1 MRKGNTRSLLLMA
14 TLLGGLSVSG
24 LSGCSS
30 TASEQE
36 TTTTAT
42 EATTMRIEK
51 EPFGTT
57 PDGQEIS
64 LYTLT
69 NANGVKV
76 KISNYGA
83 IVNAIITPDKNGEMG
98 DVVLGFNDVN
108 GYIPNDPHIGG
119 VIGRFANRIAKG
131 KFTLDGQEY
140 TLAVNNAPNHL
151 HGGNIGFDRVVWQAE
166 EMPEQNAIELTYL
179 SKDMEEGY
187 PGNLTTTVRYTL
199 TDDNGLKIDYSAT
212 TDKAT
217 PVNLTNHSYFNLSA
231 GEVKDVS
238 NHIIQINADKYTA
251 VDASLIPTGELA
263 SVKGTQLDLTQ
274 PQPIGKFLNQIPGG
288 GYDHNFVLNKS
299 AEGMTKAAEVYEP
312 TSGRVLEVYTTQP
325 GIQFYTSNF
334 LDGTL
339 TGKNGN
345 KYTRHYAFCLET
357 QHFPDSPNQT
367 GFPSTIL
374 RPGETYQESTLYKFS
389 VRADKQ

>member
-1 MRKGNTRSLLLMA
+1 MAALMGSLSI
-14 TLLGGLSVSG
+14 GGLTS
-24 LSGCSS
+24 CSNS
-30 TASEQE
+30 ASEQE
-36 TTTTAT
+36 TTSTNEAPTAK
-42 EATTMRIEK
+42 IDK

-69 NANGVKV
+69 NKNGLIVKV
-76 KISNYGA
+76 SNYGA
-83 IVNAIITPDKNGEMG
+83 IVNSIITPDKNGEMG
-98 DVVLGFNDVN
+98 DVVLGFDDVS

-119 VIGRFANRIAKG
+119 VVGRFANRIAKG

-140 TLAVNNAPNHL
+140 TLATNNAPNHL

-166 EMPEQNAIELTYL
+166 EMPEENAIKLTYV

-187 PGNLTTTVRYTL
+187 PGNLTATVIYTL
-199 TDDNGLKIDYSAT
+199 TEDNGLQIDYTAT

-231 GEVKDVS
+231 GKVNTISD
-238 NHIIQINADKYTA
+238 HIIQINADKYTA
-251 VDASLIPTGELA
+251 VDETLIPTGELA
-263 SVKGTQLDLTQ
+263 SVKGSNLDLTQ
-274 PQPIGKFLNQIPGG
+274 AQPIGKFLNQVPGG
-288 GYDHNFVLNKS
+288 GYDHNYVVNGT
-299 AEGMTKAAEVYEP
+299 AGEMNKAAEVYEP

-345 KYTRHYAFCLET
+345 KYTKHYAFCLET
-357 QHFPDSPNQT
+357 QHFPDSPNQEN
-367 GFPSTIL
+367 FPSTIL
-374 RPGETYQESTLYKFS
+374 KPGETYKESTTYKFS
-389 VRADKQ
+389 VRKDNQ